1 MKSLKATAIIIAR
14 AVAKKKIAT
23 KNITDMS
30 FEIDTVIIRAKMSVA
45 GALISILSII
55 WYEF

>member
-45 GALISILSII
+45 GALINILSII
-55 WYEF
+55 

>member
-14 AVAKKKIAT
+14 AVAKKKIAI

-45 GALISILSII
+45 GALINILSII